1 MAGPRLGA
9 VVGVADGLPLGVWL
23 AEGDD
28 GLLAGAVDAGL
39 LAEAVGVGDGRW
51 LAVAPGD
58 GLAVGRAD
66 DGLASG
72 VWLAEGVGVGVAAE
86 SVARVEASGSCPGG
100 VVEAALVALGAGFGS
115 A

>member
-1 MAGPRLGA
+1 MSCRSGFRSLRMTPCL
-9 VVGVADGLPLGVWL
+9 VA
-23 AEGDD
+23 E
-28 GLLAGAVDAGL
+28 AVDAGL
-39 LAEAVGVGDGRW
+39 VAEAVGVGDGGR
-51 LAVAPGD
+51 LAVASGD

-72 VWLAEGVGVGVAAE
+72 VWLAEGVGVGVGVAAE
-86 SVARVEASGSCPGG
+86 SVARVEGASGSCPGG